1 MEKVIT
7 LHHRGPL
14 TAELSQ
20 TDGFMAPCLTSSFTN
35 LLGKLPMAKVL
46 LPLAN
51 LGVNMESEVV
61 EDMRVVGVFREL
73 E

>member
-1 MEKVIT
+1 
-7 LHHRGPL
+7 
-14 TAELSQ
+14 
-20 TDGFMAPCLTSSFTN
+20 MAPCLTSSFTN

-61 EDMRVVGVFREL
+61 EDMRGVVGVFREL
-73 E
+73 EHHNIYKPLSKLDSCLW